1 MAGTSQRRHDLGGQ
15 GNVEYYREQA
25 RRCSDLAVTALNS
38 DIARR
43 WHELAAEYIALAEQQ
58 DTERA
63 PLIDLQS
70 QRQQQQQSKDKSV
83 R

>member
-1 MAGTSQRRHDLGGQ
+1 MIWADM

-58 DTERA
+58 EERA